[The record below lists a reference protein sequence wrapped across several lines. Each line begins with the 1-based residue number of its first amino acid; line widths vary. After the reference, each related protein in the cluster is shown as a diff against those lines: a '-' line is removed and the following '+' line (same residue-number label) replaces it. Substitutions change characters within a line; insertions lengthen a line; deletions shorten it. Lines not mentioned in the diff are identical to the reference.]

1 MDLEII
7 VRSEAKGRVT
17 VVQASGFIDG
27 KTAPDFQGKILEVLQ
42 EVNTILIDLAQ
53 VGFMSS
59 AGLRAMLVTHQQAQ
73 QAQQAEAKVV
83 ALAGLSESIRD
94 NMEATGFLPFFQ
106 VFDSIEI
113 ALKELG

>member
-1 MDLEII
+1 MDLEIT
-7 VRSEAKGRVT
+7 VRSESEGRVT
-17 VVQASGFIDG
+17 VVQANGFIDG
-27 KTAPDFQGKILEVLQ
+27 KTAPDFQSKILEVMQ

-73 QAQQAEAKVV
+73 QAAAKVV

-94 NMEATGFLPFFQ
+94 NMEAPGFLPFFQ
-106 VFDSIEI
+106 VFDTLEI
-113 ALKELG
+113 GLKELG

>member
-1 MDLEII
+1 MDLEIMI
-7 VRSEAKGRVT
+7 RSEAEGRVT

-27 KTAPDFQGKILEVLQ
+27 KTAPDFQGKILEVMQ

-73 QAQQAEAKVV
+73 QTEAKVV

>member
-1 MDLEII
+1 
-7 VRSEAKGRVT
+7 VT

-27 KTAPDFQGKILEVLQ
+27 KTAPDFQGKILEVMQ

-59 AGLRAMLVTHQQAQ
+59 AGLRAMLVTHQ

-106 VFDSIEI
+106 VFDSIET